1 MAKKT
6 LKRNEDGEKLRM
18 YLIGLPLKDSSK
30 MVTKLAEACKV
41 PLHTVHNWR
50 AGLCRIPESCQNEKI
65 FFSHKFKALKPVI
78 NICSGWA

>member
-30 MVTKLAEACKV
+30 MAAKLAEECKV
-41 PLHTVHNWR
+41 PLHTIHN
-50 AGLCRIPESCQNEKI
+50 
-65 FFSHKFKALKPVI
+65 
-78 NICSGWA
+78 

>member
-30 MVTKLAEACKV
+30 MVAKLAEAVKYHYIPFIIGAPDYV
-41 PLHTVHNWR
+41 VFPNLP
-50 AGLCRIPESCQNEKI
+50 RIRSRK
-65 FFSHKFKALKPVI
+65 
-78 NICSGWA
+78 

>member
-1 MAKKT
+1 MLWQKKT

-30 MVTKLAEACKV
+30 MVAKLAEACKV

-50 AGLCRIPESCQNEKI
+50 AVYVVFPNLPRIRSRK
-65 FFSHKFKALKPVI
+65 
-78 NICSGWA
+78 